1 MKSPAAPSLF
11 CLNSHRTRV
20 QWCQNEF
27 CARLLKRRFQVL
39 PSQRNYLNRS
49 TFALM
54 TILPRKGLLAIAVV
68 VDVALQTDGRPIS
81 AKTLATRH
89 GLPPRHLESVLQ
101 SLVRVGILK
110 GIRGPHG
117 GYELARER
125 RGVTANDILR
135 AAGDVHEAREEPNS
149 KLVVKVVLPV
159 LSAAEQEFEQAL
171 SRISVDDIVQ
181 HAALLATERVA
192 TKAALEPHVDL

>member
-1 MKSPAAPSLF
+1 
-11 CLNSHRTRV
+11 
-20 QWCQNEF
+20 
-27 CARLLKRRFQVL
+27 
-39 PSQRNYLNRS
+39 
-49 TFALM
+49 M

-81 AKTLATRH
+81 AKTLAMRH
-89 GLPPRHLESVLQ
+89 GLPPRHLELVLQ
-101 SLVRVGILK
+101 SLVRGGILK

-149 KLVVKVVLPV
+149 ELVVKVVLPL
-159 LSAAEQEFEQAL
+159 LSDAEQEFEQAL

-181 HAALLATERVA
+181 HAALMVTERVA

>member
-1 MKSPAAPSLF
+1 LHGEQFFDPDVFFLLMSL
-11 CLNSHRTRV
+11 
-20 QWCQNEF
+20 
-27 CARLLKRRFQVL
+27 
-39 PSQRNYLNRS
+39 
-49 TFALM
+49 
-54 TILPRKGLLAIAVV
+54 LPRKGLLAIAAV

-101 SLVRVGILK
+101 SLVRDGILK

-135 AAGDVHEAREEPNS
+135 AAGTVHEAEGEPKS
-149 KLVVKVVLPV
+149 ELVAKVVLPI
-159 LSAAEQEFEQAL
+159 LSSAEQEFGQAL
-171 SRISVDDIVQ
+171 SRISLDDMAR
-181 HAALLATERVA
+181 HAERLNGGGSPNSATYKSA
-192 TKAALEPHVDL
+192 T

>member
-1 MKSPAAPSLF
+1 
-11 CLNSHRTRV
+11 
-20 QWCQNEF
+20 
-27 CARLLKRRFQVL
+27 
-39 PSQRNYLNRS
+39 
-49 TFALM
+49 M

-89 GLPPRHLESVLQ
+89 GLRPRHLESVLQ
-101 SLVRVGILK
+101 SLVRDGILK

-135 AAGDVHEAREEPNS
+135 AGDVHQAREEPNS
-149 KLVVKVVLPV
+149 ELVVKVVLPL
-159 LSAAEQEFEQAL
+159 LSDAEQEFEQAL

-181 HAALLATERVA
+181 HAALMATERVA
-192 TKAALEPHVDL
+192 TKAALDPHVDL

>member
-1 MKSPAAPSLF
+1 VFAKLRSCEVAELYREPILNLDVFFLLMSL
-11 CLNSHRTRV
+11 
-20 QWCQNEF
+20 
-27 CARLLKRRFQVL
+27 
-39 PSQRNYLNRS
+39 
-49 TFALM
+49 
-54 TILPRKGLLAIAVV
+54 LPRKGLLAIAAV

-125 RGVTANDILR
+125 HGVTANDILR
-135 AAGDVHEAREEPNS
+135 AAGTVHEAGEEPNS
-149 KLVVKVVLPV
+149 ELVAKVVLPV
-159 LSAAEQEFEQAL
+159 LSAAE
-171 SRISVDDIVQ
+171 
-181 HAALLATERVA
+181 
-192 TKAALEPHVDL
+192 